1 VAKYSLAP
9 ASEDQQTLSS
19 QTIPSDA
26 SPTFHRDHTQ
36 SFLRT
41 KEARYTF
48 RVQFSPN
55 STTHP
60 VEDASIPWDEV
71 MAPWHDIAT
80 VTFPSQQ
87 TFSDAR
93 RIWWEDK
100 IALSPWV
107 GVVDHKP
114 LGGINRI
121 RKRVYDEVKKG
132 RARGNQTEV
141 YFPNSADELPE

>member
-1 VAKYSLAP
+1 
-9 ASEDQQTLSS
+9 
-19 QTIPSDA
+19 
-26 SPTFHRDHTQ
+26 
-36 SFLRT
+36 
-41 KEARYTF
+41 
-48 RVQFSPN
+48 
-55 STTHP
+55 
-60 VEDASIPWDEV
+60 

-80 VTFPSQQ
+80 VTFSSQE

-114 LGGINRI
+114 LGGINRL